1 MADTGQQKWS
11 PETGGWVDQAEEVEP
26 PESVEPEPQPV
37 LRPGALRSSRVVGQ
51 GTAKR
56 LPQLAMVLLGAAILA
71 AIILAVTMMDK
82 PTSAAPAFQDLG
94 PGVSNIAGL
103 KGHLVARWEKHAQYM
118 LSFEPLFGIYKPG
131 FSYTVGHPPGPLWIN
146 VRLLDS
152 TGYALC
158 GKQIEFRLNPART
171 NVDLSLLHQPDAK
184 MVEVSNHPSGGS
196 SAGTQPQQPAVR
208 TIDLFQNQMGDN
220 GQVASV
226 FAQGVLPCSED
237 QYKKFN
243 YWDFSTNFP
252 SLEQQDALMKAPAIA
267 AARAAE
273 AAREAEKRREARSPH
288 FYVEGDTSV
297 DSYESASAT
306 LVAGTGQSFI
316 LTRRNESPTADAWAA
331 NNSRIHYKCDTQAN
345 CTLTRAGDGR
355 IVEARSIH

>member
-11 PETGGWVDQAEEVEP
+11 PETGGWVDHADEVES
-26 PESVEPEPQPV
+26 PETVEQEAQPV
-37 LRPGALRSSRVVGQ
+37 IRPGALRSQRVIGQ
-51 GTAKR
+51 GTVKR
-56 LPQLAMVLLGAAILA
+56 LPQLSMVLLGAAILA
-71 AIILAVTMMDK
+71 AIILAVTMLNK

-94 PGVSNIAGL
+94 PGVSNVAGL

-118 LSFEPLFGIYKPG
+118 LSFEPLFGIYKSG

-158 GKQIEFRLNPART
+158 GKQIEFRFNQARS
-171 NVDLSLLHQPDAK
+171 NVDLSLLHEPGAK
-184 MVEVSNHPSGGS
+184 MIEVSNHGPA
-196 SAGTQPQQPAVR
+196 SAAAQPQRPAVR
-208 TIDLFQNQMGDN
+208 TIDLFQNEMGDN

-226 FAQGVLPCSED
+226 FAQGVLPCSAE

-252 SLEQQDALMKAPAIA
+252 SLEQQEALMKAPAIA

-273 AAREAEKRREARSPH
+273 AARQEERRREARSPH
-288 FYVEGDTSV
+288 FFVEGDTSV

-316 LTRRNESPTADAWAA
+316 LTKKNQSATADAWAE
-331 NNSRIHYKCDTQAN
+331 NNARIHYKCDTLAN

-355 IVEARSIH
+355 IVDARSIH